1 MKAKRDEGPALS
13 MNPVQ
18 QWSSKVTNRV
28 WVMGDAVVDLIPEGE
43 QHYLKCP
50 GGAPANVA
58 VGVARLGGESA
69 FIGRVGA
76 DPFGRFMADT
86 LAREGVDTA
95 CLRADPAHRTSTVL
109 VELDEEGERSFTF
122 MVRPSAD
129 QFLTPTDLPG
139 FQASQWLL
147 TCSIALANE
156 PVRGS
161 CLQAMATIK
170 DAGGRVCF
178 DPNLRLEV
186 WGNPA
191 EMLPVVRQAIALADV
206 VKLSIDELQLL
217 SGEDDLVA
225 GLATISGPALVL
237 VTRGA
242 AGVVARLEGELLEW
256 VGPKVTP
263 LDTTGAGD
271 AFVAGLLAALAQG
284 ERLPTLAELPAI
296 LAQAH
301 GCGALATT
309 AKGAMTA
316 LPTRTELDAFL
327 RSDASGC

>member
-1 MKAKRDEGPALS
+1 M
-13 MNPVQ
+13 Q
-18 QWSSKVTNRV
+18 QWSSKVGNRV

-43 QHYLKCP
+43 LHYLKCP

-86 LAREGVDTA
+86 LVAEGVDIRHLTQ
-95 CLRADPAHRTSTVL
+95 DPAHRTSTVL
-109 VELDEEGERSFTF
+109 VELDEAGERSFTF

-129 QFLTPTDLPG
+129 QFLEPADLPRFEAG
-139 FQASQWLL
+139 QWLL
-147 TCSIALANE
+147 SCSIALANE
-156 PVRGS
+156 PVRSS

-170 DAGGRVCF
+170 EAGGRVCF
-178 DPNLRLEV
+178 DPNLRPEV
-186 WGNPA
+186 WGKPA
-191 EMLPVVRQAIALADV
+191 EMLPQVSAAIALADV
-206 VKLSIDELQLL
+206 VKLSVEELQLL
-217 SGEDDLVA
+217 SGEDDLLA
-225 GLATISGPALVL
+225 GLATLSGPALVL

-242 AGVVARLEGELLEW
+242 AGVVARLDGDLLEW

-271 AFVAGLLAALAQG
+271 AFVAGLLAALAEG
-284 ERLPTLAELPAI
+284 ERLPALSELPAI

-327 RSDASGC
+327 LLGAIEHKRPLICG

>member
-1 MKAKRDEGPALS
+1 M
-13 MNPVQ
+13 Q
-18 QWSSKVTNRV
+18 QWSSKVGNRV

-43 QHYLKCP
+43 LHYLKCP

-86 LAREGVDTA
+86 LVAEGVDIRHLTQ
-95 CLRADPAHRTSTVL
+95 DPAHRTSTVL

-129 QFLTPTDLPG
+129 QFLEPADLPRFEAG
-139 FQASQWLL
+139 QWLL
-147 TCSIALANE
+147 CCSIALANE
-156 PVRGS
+156 PVRSS
-161 CLQAMATIK
+161 CLQAMAAIK
-170 DAGGRVCF
+170 EAGGRVCF
-178 DPNLRLEV
+178 DPNLRPEV

-191 EMLPVVRQAIALADV
+191 EMLPQVSAAMTLADV
-206 VKLSIDELQLL
+206 VKLSVEELQLL
-217 SGEDDLVA
+217 SGEDDLLA
-225 GLATISGPALVL
+225 GLATLSGPALVL

-242 AGVVARLEGELLEW
+242 AGVVARLGGELLEW
-256 VGPKVTP
+256 VGQKVTP

-271 AFVAGLLAALAQG
+271 AFVAGLLAALAEG
-284 ERLPTLAELPAI
+284 ERLPALSELPAI

-327 RSDASGC
+327 RSGTSGR

>member
-1 MKAKRDEGPALS
+1 M
-13 MNPVQ
+13 Q
-18 QWSSKVTNRV
+18 QWSSKVGNRV

-43 QHYLKCP
+43 LHYLKCP

-86 LAREGVDTA
+86 LVVEGVDIRHLTQ
-95 CLRADPAHRTSTVL
+95 DPAHRTSTVL

-129 QFLTPTDLPG
+129 QFLEPADLPRFEAG
-139 FQASQWLL
+139 QWLL
-147 TCSIALANE
+147 SCSIALANE
-156 PVRGS
+156 PVRSS
-161 CLQAMATIK
+161 CLKAMAAIK
-170 DAGGRVCF
+170 AAGGRVCF
-178 DPNLRLEV
+178 DPNLRPEV

-191 EMLPVVRQAIALADV
+191 EMLPQVSAAMALADV
-206 VKLSIDELQLL
+206 VKLSVEELQLL
-217 SGEDDLVA
+217 SGEDDLAA
-225 GLATISGPALVL
+225 GLATLSGPALVL

-242 AGVVARLEGELLEW
+242 AGVVARLEGDLLEW
-256 VGPKVTP
+256 VGQKVTP

-271 AFVAGLLAALAQG
+271 AFVAGLLAALAEG
-284 ERLPTLAELPAI
+284 DRLPALSELPAI

-327 RSDASGC
+327 RSGTSGR

>member
-1 MKAKRDEGPALS
+1 M
-13 MNPVQ
+13 Q

-43 QHYLKCP
+43 QHYLRCP

-86 LAREGVDTA
+86 LASEGVDIRH
-95 CLRADPAHRTSTVL
+95 LILDPAHRTSTVL
-109 VELDEEGERSFTF
+109 VELDEAGERSFTF

-129 QFLTPTDLPG
+129 QFLTPADLPL
-139 FQASQWLL
+139 FQPGEWLL

-161 CLQAMATIK
+161 CLQAMAAIK
-170 DAGGRVCF
+170 AAGGRVCF
-178 DPNLRLEV
+178 DPNLRSEV

-191 EMLPVVRQAIALADV
+191 EMLPVVREAIAQADV
-206 VKLSIDELQLL
+206 VKLSLEELQLL
-217 SGEDDLVA
+217 SGLDDLAA
-225 GLATISGPALVL
+225 GLATISGPVLVL

-242 AGVVARLEGELLEW
+242 AGVVARLGGDLLEW

-263 LDTTGAGD
+263 IDTTGAGD
-271 AFVAGLLAALAQG
+271 AFVAGLLAALA
-284 ERLPTLAELPAI
+284 ERTSLPALDELPAI
-296 LAQAH
+296 LARAH

-316 LPTRTELDAFL
+316 LPSRIELDAFL
-327 RSDASGC
+327 RSGASGC

>member
-1 MKAKRDEGPALS
+1 M
-13 MNPVQ
+13 Q
-18 QWSSKVTNRV
+18 QWSSKVGNRV
-28 WVMGDAVVDLIPEGE
+28 WVIGDAVVDLIPEGE
-43 QHYLKCP
+43 LHYLKCP

-86 LAREGVDTA
+86 LVAEGVDIRHLTQ
-95 CLRADPAHRTSTVL
+95 DPAHRTSTVL

-129 QFLTPTDLPG
+129 QFLEPADLPRFEAG
-139 FQASQWLL
+139 QWLL
-147 TCSIALANE
+147 CCSIALANE
-156 PVRGS
+156 PVRSS
-161 CLQAMATIK
+161 CLQAMAAIK
-170 DAGGRVCF
+170 EAGGRVCF
-178 DPNLRLEV
+178 DPNLRPEV

-191 EMLPVVRQAIALADV
+191 EMLPQVSAAMTLADV
-206 VKLSIDELQLL
+206 VKLSVEELQLL
-217 SGEDDLVA
+217 SGEDDLLA
-225 GLATISGPALVL
+225 GLATLSGPALVL

-256 VGPKVTP
+256 VGQKVTP

-271 AFVAGLLAALAQG
+271 AFVAGLLAALAEG
-284 ERLPTLAELPAI
+284 ERLPALSELPAI

-327 RSDASGC
+327 RSGASGR

>member
-1 MKAKRDEGPALS
+1 M
-13 MNPVQ
+13 Q
-18 QWSSKVTNRV
+18 QWSSKVGNRV
-28 WVMGDAVVDLIPEGE
+28 WVMGDAVVDLIPEGDL
-43 QHYLKCP
+43 HYLKCP

-86 LAREGVDTA
+86 LVAEGVDIRHLTQ
-95 CLRADPAHRTSTVL
+95 DPAHRTSTVL
-109 VELDEEGERSFTF
+109 VELDEAGERSFTF

-129 QFLTPTDLPG
+129 QFLEPADLPRFEAG
-139 FQASQWLL
+139 QWLL
-147 TCSIALANE
+147 SCSIALANE
-156 PVRGS
+156 PVRTS
-161 CLQAMATIK
+161 CLQAMAAIK
-170 DAGGRVCF
+170 EAGGRVCF
-178 DPNLRLEV
+178 DPNLRPEV

-191 EMLPVVRQAIALADV
+191 EMLPQVSAAIALADV
-206 VKLSIDELQLL
+206 VKLSVEELQLL
-217 SGEDDLVA
+217 SGEDDLLA
-225 GLATISGPALVL
+225 GLATLSGPALVL

-242 AGVVARLEGELLEW
+242 AGVVARLGGDLLEW

-271 AFVAGLLAALAQG
+271 AFVAGLLAALAEG
-284 ERLPTLAELPAI
+284 ERLPALSELPAI

-327 RSDASGC
+327 LLGAIEHKRPLICG

>member
-1 MKAKRDEGPALS
+1 M
-13 MNPVQ
+13 Q
-18 QWSSKVTNRV
+18 QWSSKVGNRV

-43 QHYLKCP
+43 LHYLKCP

-86 LAREGVDTA
+86 LVVEGVDIRHLTQ
-95 CLRADPAHRTSTVL
+95 DPAHRTSTVL
-109 VELDEEGERSFTF
+109 VELDEAGERSFTF

-129 QFLTPTDLPG
+129 QFLEPADLPRFEAG
-139 FQASQWLL
+139 QWLL
-147 TCSIALANE
+147 SCSIALANE
-156 PVRGS
+156 PVRSS
-161 CLQAMATIK
+161 CLKAMAAIK
-170 DAGGRVCF
+170 AAGGRVCF
-178 DPNLRLEV
+178 DPNLRPEV
-186 WGNPA
+186 WGKPA
-191 EMLPVVRQAIALADV
+191 EMLPQVSVAIALADV
-206 VKLSIDELQLL
+206 VKLSVEELQLL
-217 SGEDDLVA
+217 SGEDDLAA
-225 GLATISGPALVL
+225 GLATLSGPALVL

-242 AGVVARLEGELLEW
+242 AGVVARLEGDLLEW
-256 VGPKVTP
+256 VGQKVTP

-271 AFVAGLLAALAQG
+271 AFVAGLLAALAEG
-284 ERLPTLAELPAI
+284 DRLPALSELPAI

-327 RSDASGC
+327 RSGTSGR

>member
-1 MKAKRDEGPALS
+1 M
-13 MNPVQ
+13 
-18 QWSSKVTNRV
+18 TNRV

-43 QHYLKCP
+43 VHYLKCP

-86 LAREGVDTA
+86 LAREGVDIRHLT
-95 CLRADPAHRTSTVL
+95 LDPAHRTSTVL
-109 VELDEEGERSFTF
+109 VELDESGERSFTF

-129 QFLTPTDLPG
+129 QFLSPADLPV
-139 FQASQWLL
+139 FQAGQWLL

-156 PVRGS
+156 PVRSS
-161 CLQAMATIK
+161 CLQAMATIR
-170 DAGGRVCF
+170 AVGGRVCF
-178 DPNLRLEV
+178 DPNLRPEV

-191 EMLPVVRQAIALADV
+191 EMLPVVREAIALADV
-206 VKLSIDELQLL
+206 VKLSVEELQLL
-217 SGEDDLVA
+217 SGLDDLAA
-225 GLATISGPALVL
+225 GLATITGPALVL

-242 AGVVARLEGELLEW
+242 AGVVARLGGRTAGVGGAQSGTHRHHGSGGMPLSPVCWRPLPGGEG
-256 VGPKVTP
+256 VP
-263 LDTTGAGD
+263 
-271 AFVAGLLAALAQG
+271 AFS
-284 ERLPTLAELPAI
+284 ELPAI

-309 AKGAMTA
+309 AKGGHDGTA
-316 LPTRTELDAFL
+316 HPHPA
-327 RSDASGC
+327 G

>member
-1 MKAKRDEGPALS
+1 M
-13 MNPVQ
+13 Q
-18 QWSSKVTNRV
+18 QWSSKVGNRV

-43 QHYLKCP
+43 LHYLKCP

-86 LAREGVDTA
+86 LVAEGVDIRHLTQ
-95 CLRADPAHRTSTVL
+95 DPAHRTSTVL
-109 VELDEEGERSFTF
+109 VELDEAGERSFTF

-129 QFLTPTDLPG
+129 QFLEPADLPRFEAG
-139 FQASQWLL
+139 QWLL
-147 TCSIALANE
+147 SCSIALANE
-156 PVRGS
+156 PVRSS
-161 CLQAMATIK
+161 CLQAMAAIK
-170 DAGGRVCF
+170 EAGGRVCF
-178 DPNLRLEV
+178 DPNLRPEV

-191 EMLPVVRQAIALADV
+191 EMLPQVSAAIALADV
-206 VKLSIDELQLL
+206 VKLSVEELQLL
-217 SGEDDLVA
+217 SGEDDLLA
-225 GLATISGPALVL
+225 GLATLSGPALVL

-242 AGVVARLEGELLEW
+242 AGVVARLGGDLLEW

-271 AFVAGLLAALAQG
+271 AFVAGLLAALAEG
-284 ERLPTLAELPAI
+284 ERLPALSELPAI

-327 RSDASGC
+327 LLGAIEHKRPLICG

>member
-1 MKAKRDEGPALS
+1 M
-13 MNPVQ
+13 Q
-18 QWSSKVTNRV
+18 QWSSKVGNRV

-43 QHYLKCP
+43 LHYLKCP

-86 LAREGVDTA
+86 LVAEGVDIRHLTQ
-95 CLRADPAHRTSTVL
+95 DPAHRTSTVL

-129 QFLTPTDLPG
+129 QFLEPADLPRFEAG
-139 FQASQWLL
+139 QWLL

-156 PVRGS
+156 PVRTS
-161 CLQAMATIK
+161 CLQAMAAIRV
-170 DAGGRVCF
+170 AGGRVCF
-178 DPNLRLEV
+178 DPNLRPEV

-191 EMLPVVRQAIALADV
+191 EMLPVVRDAIGLADV
-206 VKLSIDELQLL
+206 VKLSIEELQLL
-217 SGEDDLVA
+217 SGHQDLVA
-225 GLATISGPALVL
+225 GLATIDGPALVL

-242 AGVVARLEGELLEW
+242 AGVVARLDGERLEW
-256 VGPKVTP
+256 VGPKVAP

-284 ERLPTLAELPAI
+284 ERLPTMGELPAI

-316 LPTRTELDAFL
+316 LPTRTQLDVFL
-327 RSDASGC
+327 RSGLNHV

>member
-1 MKAKRDEGPALS
+1 M
-13 MNPVQ
+13 Q

-43 QHYLKCP
+43 LHYLRCP

-76 DPFGRFMADT
+76 DPFGRFMANT
-86 LAREGVDTA
+86 LASEGVDTRH
-95 CLRADPAHRTSTVL
+95 LILDPAHRTSTVL
-109 VELDEEGERSFTF
+109 VELDAEGERSFTF

-129 QFLTPTDLPG
+129 QFLTPVDLPL
-139 FQASQWLL
+139 FQAGQWLL

-161 CLQAMATIK
+161 CLQAMAAIK
-170 DAGGRVCF
+170 AAGGWVCF
-178 DPNLRLEV
+178 DPNLRPEV

-191 EMLPVVRQAIALADV
+191 EMLPVVREAIAQADV
-206 VKLSIDELQLL
+206 VKLSLEELQLL
-217 SGEDDLVA
+217 SGLDDLAA

-242 AGVVARLEGELLEW
+242 AGVVARLGGELLEW

-263 LDTTGAGD
+263 IDTTGAGD
-271 AFVAGLLAALAQG
+271 AFVAGLLSALA
-284 ERLPTLAELPAI
+284 ERTSLPALDELPAI
-296 LAQAH
+296 LARAH

-316 LPTRTELDAFL
+316 LPSRTELDAFL
-327 RSDASGC
+327 RSGASGC

>member
-1 MKAKRDEGPALS
+1 M
-13 MNPVQ
+13 Q
-18 QWSSKVTNRV
+18 QWSSKVGNRV

-43 QHYLKCP
+43 LHYLKCP

-58 VGVARLGGESA
+58 VGVARLGGEAA

-86 LAREGVDTA
+86 LAREGVDIA
-95 CLRADPAHRTSTVL
+95 ALRLDPDHRTSTVL
-109 VELDEEGERSFTF
+109 VALDEEGERSFTF

-129 QFLTPTDLPG
+129 QFLEPADLPG
-139 FQASQWLL
+139 FGAGQWLL

-156 PVRGS
+156 PVRAS
-161 CLQAMATIK
+161 CLQAMAAIK
-170 DAGGRVCF
+170 AVGGRVCF
-178 DPNLRLEV
+178 DPNLRPEV

-191 EMLPVVRQAIALADV
+191 EMLPQVSAAMALADV

-217 SGEDDLVA
+217 SGEDDLAA
-225 GLATISGPALVL
+225 GLATITGPALVL

-284 ERLPTLAELPAI
+284 ERLPTLAELAAI

-327 RSDASGC
+327 RSASSGC

>member
-1 MKAKRDEGPALS
+1 M
-13 MNPVQ
+13 Q
-18 QWSSKVTNRV
+18 QWSSKVGNRV

-43 QHYLKCP
+43 LHYLKCP

-86 LAREGVDTA
+86 LVAEGVDIRHLTQ
-95 CLRADPAHRTSTVL
+95 DPAHRTSTVL
-109 VELDEEGERSFTF
+109 VALDEEGERSFTF
-122 MVRPSAD
+122 MVCPSAD
-129 QFLTPTDLPG
+129 QFLEPADLPRFEAG
-139 FQASQWLL
+139 QWLL
-147 TCSIALANE
+147 SCSIALANE
-156 PVRGS
+156 PVRSS
-161 CLQAMATIK
+161 CLQAMAAIK
-170 DAGGRVCF
+170 EAGGRVCF
-178 DPNLRLEV
+178 DPNLRPEV

-191 EMLPVVRQAIALADV
+191 EMLPQVSAAIALADV
-206 VKLSIDELQLL
+206 VKLSVEELQLL
-217 SGEDDLVA
+217 SGEDDLAA
-225 GLATISGPALVL
+225 GLATLSGPDLVL

-242 AGVVARLEGELLEW
+242 AGVVARIGGDLLEW
-256 VGPKVTP
+256 VGQKVTP

-271 AFVAGLLAALAQG
+271 AFVAGLLAALAEG
-284 ERLPTLAELPAI
+284 DRLPALSELPAI

-316 LPTRTELDAFL
+316 LPTRTQLDEFL
-327 RSDASGC
+327 RSSASGR

>member
-1 MKAKRDEGPALS
+1 M
-13 MNPVQ
+13 Q
-18 QWSSKVTNRV
+18 QWSSKVGNRV

-43 QHYLKCP
+43 LHYLKCP

-86 LAREGVDTA
+86 LVAEGVDIRHLTQ
-95 CLRADPAHRTSTVL
+95 DPAHRTSTVL

-129 QFLTPTDLPG
+129 QFLTPADLPRFEAG
-139 FQASQWLL
+139 QWLL
-147 TCSIALANE
+147 SCSIALANE
-156 PVRGS
+156 PVRSS
-161 CLQAMATIK
+161 CLQAMAAIRE
-170 DAGGRVCF
+170 AGGRVCF
-178 DPNLRLEV
+178 DPNLRPEV

-191 EMLPVVRQAIALADV
+191 EMLPQVSAAMALADV
-206 VKLSIDELQLL
+206 VKLSVEELQLL
-217 SGEDDLVA
+217 SGEDDLLA
-225 GLATISGPALVL
+225 GLATLSGPALVL

-242 AGVVARLEGELLEW
+242 AGVVARLGGELLEW
-256 VGPKVTP
+256 VGQKVTP

-271 AFVAGLLAALAQG
+271 AFVAGLLAALAEGDQ
-284 ERLPTLAELPAI
+284 LPALSELPAI

-316 LPTRTELDAFL
+316 LPTRPQLDAFL
-327 RSDASGC
+327 RSSTSGR

>member
-1 MKAKRDEGPALS
+1 M
-13 MNPVQ
+13 
-18 QWSSKVTNRV
+18 TNRV

-43 QHYLKCP
+43 RHYLRCP

-69 FIGRVGA
+69 FIGRVGG
-76 DPFGRFMADT
+76 DPFGRFMAET
-86 LAREGVDTA
+86 LVAEGVDTRH
-95 CLRADPAHRTSTVL
+95 LIQDSAHRTSTVL
-109 VELDEEGERSFTF
+109 VELDETGERSFTF

-129 QFLTPTDLPG
+129 QFLQPADLPLFAAG
-139 FQASQWLL
+139 QWLL

-156 PVRGS
+156 PVRSS
-161 CLQAMATIK
+161 CLQAMAAIK
-170 DAGGRVCF
+170 AAGGRVCF
-178 DPNLRLEV
+178 DPNLRPEV

-191 EMLPVVRQAIALADV
+191 EMLPVVREAMALADV
-206 VKLSIDELQLL
+206 VKLSVEELQLL
-217 SGEDDLVA
+217 SGLDDLAA
-225 GLATISGPALVL
+225 GLATIAGPALLL

-242 AGVVARLEGELLEW
+242 AGVVARLGGELLEW

-263 LDTTGAGD
+263 IDTTGAGD
-271 AFVAGLLAALAQG
+271 AFVAGLLAALARE
-284 ERLPTLAELPAI
+284 ERLPTFSELPAI

-316 LPTRTELDAFL
+316 LPSRTELDEFL

>member
-1 MKAKRDEGPALS
+1 
-13 MNPVQ
+13 
-18 QWSSKVTNRV
+18 
-28 WVMGDAVVDLIPEGE
+28 MGDAVVDLIPEGE
-43 QHYLKCP
+43 LHYLKCP

-58 VGVARLGGESA
+58 VGVARLGGDAA

-95 CLRADPAHRTSTVL
+95 CLRADPDHRTSTVL

-129 QFLTPTDLPG
+129 QFLTPNELPRFDAG
-139 FQASQWLL
+139 QWLL

-156 PVRGS
+156 PVRSS
-161 CLQAMATIK
+161 CLQAMAAIK
-170 DAGGRVCF
+170 AAGGRVCF
-178 DPNLRLEV
+178 DPNLRPEV

-191 EMLPVVRQAIALADV
+191 EMLPQVLQAIALSDV
-206 VKLSIDELQLL
+206 VKLSVEELQLL
-217 SGEDDLVA
+217 SGEDDLAA

-242 AGVVARLEGELLEW
+242 AGVVARLDGELLEW

-284 ERLPTLAELPAI
+284 ERLPTLAELPVI

-316 LPTRTELDAFL
+316 LPIRTELDAFL
-327 RSDASGC
+327 RSGASGC

>member
-1 MKAKRDEGPALS
+1 M
-13 MNPVQ
+13 
-18 QWSSKVTNRV
+18 TNRV

-43 QHYLKCP
+43 VHYLKCP

-58 VGVARLGGESA
+58 VGVARLGGDAA

-76 DPFGRFMADT
+76 DPFGRFMAET
-86 LAREGVDTA
+86 LVAEGVDIRHLTQ
-95 CLRADPAHRTSTVL
+95 DPAHRTSTVL
-109 VELDEEGERSFTF
+109 VALDDEGERSFTF

-129 QFLTPTDLPG
+129 QFLSPADLPV
-139 FQASQWLL
+139 FQAGQWLL

-161 CLQAMATIK
+161 CRQAMATIK
-170 DAGGRVCF
+170 AVGGRVCF
-178 DPNLRLEV
+178 DPNLRPEV
-186 WGNPA
+186 WGNSA
-191 EMLPVVRQAIALADV
+191 EMLPVVREAIALADV
-206 VKLSIDELQLL
+206 VKLSVEELQLL
-217 SGEDDLVA
+217 SGLDDLAA
-225 GLATISGPALVL
+225 GLATIQGPALVL

-242 AGVVARLEGELLEW
+242 AGVVARLGGDLLEW
-256 VGPKVTP
+256 VGQKVTP

-271 AFVAGLLAALAQG
+271 AFVAGLLAALAEG
-284 ERLPTLAELPAI
+284 ERLPVLSELPAI

-316 LPTRTELDAFL
+316 LPTSTQLDEFL
-327 RSDASGC
+327 LLGAIERKRPLICG

>member
-1 MKAKRDEGPALS
+1 M
-13 MNPVQ
+13 Q
-18 QWSSKVTNRV
+18 QWSSKVGNRV

-43 QHYLKCP
+43 LHYLKCP

-86 LAREGVDTA
+86 LVAEGVDIRHLTQ
-95 CLRADPAHRTSTVL
+95 DPAHRTSTVL

-129 QFLTPTDLPG
+129 QFLEPADLPRFEAG
-139 FQASQWLL
+139 QWLL

-156 PVRGS
+156 PVRTS
-161 CLQAMATIK
+161 CLQAMAAIRV
-170 DAGGRVCF
+170 AGGRVCF
-178 DPNLRLEV
+178 DPNLRPEV

-191 EMLPVVRQAIALADV
+191 EMLPVVRDAIGLADV
-206 VKLSIDELQLL
+206 VKLSIEELQLL
-217 SGEDDLVA
+217 SGHQDLVA
-225 GLATISGPALVL
+225 GLATIDGPALVL

-242 AGVVARLEGELLEW
+242 AGVVARLDGERLEW
-256 VGPKVTP
+256 VGPKVAP

-284 ERLPTLAELPAI
+284 ELPAI

-316 LPTRTELDAFL
+316 LPTRTQLDVFL
-327 RSDASGC
+327 RSGLNHV

>member
-1 MKAKRDEGPALS
+1 M
-13 MNPVQ
+13 Q
-18 QWSSKVTNRV
+18 QWSSKVGNRV
-28 WVMGDAVVDLIPEGE
+28 WVMGDAVVDLIPEGKL
-43 QHYLKCP
+43 HYLKCP

-69 FIGRVGA
+69 FIGRIGA

-86 LAREGVDTA
+86 LVAEGVDVRHLTQ
-95 CLRADPAHRTSTVL
+95 DPAHRTSTVL

-129 QFLTPTDLPG
+129 QFLEPADLPRFEAG
-139 FQASQWLL
+139 QWLL
-147 TCSIALANE
+147 SCSIALANE
-156 PVRGS
+156 PVRSS
-161 CLQAMATIK
+161 CLQAMAAIK
-170 DAGGRVCF
+170 AVGGRVCF
-178 DPNLRLEV
+178 DPNLRPEV
-186 WGNPA
+186 WGKPA
-191 EMLPVVRQAIALADV
+191 EMLPQVSAAIALADV
-206 VKLSIDELQLL
+206 VKLSVEELQLL
-217 SGEDDLVA
+217 SGEDDLLA
-225 GLATISGPALVL
+225 GLATLSGPALVL

-242 AGVVARLEGELLEW
+242 AGVVARLGGDLLEW
-256 VGPKVTP
+256 VGQKVTP

-271 AFVAGLLAALAQG
+271 AFVAGLLAALAEG
-284 ERLPTLAELPAI
+284 ERLPVLSELPAI

-327 RSDASGC
+327 RSGASGR

>member
-1 MKAKRDEGPALS
+1 M
-13 MNPVQ
+13 Q
-18 QWSSKVTNRV
+18 QWSSKVGNRV

-43 QHYLKCP
+43 LHYLKCP

-86 LAREGVDTA
+86 LVAEGVDIRHLTQ
-95 CLRADPAHRTSTVL
+95 DPAHRTSTVL

-129 QFLTPTDLPG
+129 QFLEPTDLPRFEAG
-139 FQASQWLL
+139 QWLL
-147 TCSIALANE
+147 SCSIALANE
-156 PVRGS
+156 PVRSS
-161 CLQAMATIK
+161 CLQAMAAIK
-170 DAGGRVCF
+170 AAGGRVCF
-178 DPNLRLEV
+178 DPNLRPEV

-191 EMLPVVRQAIALADV
+191 EMLPQVSAAIALADV
-206 VKLSIDELQLL
+206 VKLSVEELQLL

-225 GLATISGPALVL
+225 GLATLSGPALVL

-242 AGVVARLEGELLEW
+242 AGVVARLGGDLLEW
-256 VGPKVTP
+256 VGQKVTP

-271 AFVAGLLAALAQG
+271 AFVAGLLAALAEG
-284 ERLPTLAELPAI
+284 ERLPALSELPAI

-327 RSDASGC
+327 LLGSIEHKRPLICG

>member
-1 MKAKRDEGPALS
+1 M
-13 MNPVQ
+13 Q
-18 QWSSKVTNRV
+18 QWSSNKVTNRV

-76 DPFGRFMADT
+76 DPFGRFMGET
-86 LAREGVDTA
+86 LAREGVDIRH
-95 CLRADPAHRTSTVL
+95 LIQDPAHRTSTVL
-109 VELDEEGERSFTF
+109 VDLDEAGERSFTF

-129 QFLTPTDLPG
+129 QFLSHADLPV
-139 FQASQWLL
+139 FQAGQWLL

-156 PVRGS
+156 PVRSS
-161 CLQAMATIK
+161 CLQAMATIR
-170 DAGGRVCF
+170 AVGGRVCF
-178 DPNLRLEV
+178 DPNLRPEV

-191 EMLPVVRQAIALADV
+191 EM
-206 VKLSIDELQLL
+206 
-217 SGEDDLVA
+217 
-225 GLATISGPALVL
+225 
-237 VTRGA
+237 
-242 AGVVARLEGELLEW
+242 LEW

-271 AFVAGLLAALAQG
+271 AFVAGLLAALA
-284 ERLPTLAELPAI
+284 ERTSLPTLAELPAI

-316 LPTRTELDAFL
+316 LPTRTRLDEFL
-327 RSDASGC
+327 RSGADGC

>member
-1 MKAKRDEGPALS
+1 M
-13 MNPVQ
+13 Q
-18 QWSSKVTNRV
+18 QWSSKVGNRV
-28 WVMGDAVVDLIPEGE
+28 WVIGDAVVDLIPEGE
-43 QHYLKCP
+43 LHYLKCP

-69 FIGRVGA
+69 FIGRIGA

-86 LAREGVDTA
+86 LVAEGVDIRHLTQ
-95 CLRADPAHRTSTVL
+95 DPAHRTSTVL

-129 QFLTPTDLPG
+129 QFLTPADLPRFEAG
-139 FQASQWLL
+139 QWLL
-147 TCSIALANE
+147 SCSIALANE
-156 PVRGS
+156 PVRSS
-161 CLQAMATIK
+161 CLQAMAAIK
-170 DAGGRVCF
+170 EAGGRVCF
-178 DPNLRLEV
+178 DPNLRPEV

-191 EMLPVVRQAIALADV
+191 EMLPQVSAAIALADV
-206 VKLSIDELQLL
+206 VKLSVEELQLL
-217 SGEDDLVA
+217 SGEDDLAA
-225 GLATISGPALVL
+225 GLATLSGPALVL

-242 AGVVARLEGELLEW
+242 AGVVARLDGDLLEW
-256 VGPKVTP
+256 VGQKVTP

-271 AFVAGLLAALAQG
+271 AFVAGLLAALAG
-284 ERLPTLAELPAI
+284 RSSLPTMAELPAI

-327 RSDASGC
+327 LLGAIEHKRPLICG

>member
-1 MKAKRDEGPALS
+1 M
-13 MNPVQ
+13 Q
-18 QWSSKVTNRV
+18 QWSSKVGNRV
-28 WVMGDAVVDLIPEGE
+28 WVMGDAVVDLIPEGKL
-43 QHYLKCP
+43 HYLKCP

-86 LAREGVDTA
+86 LVAEGVDIRHLTQ
-95 CLRADPAHRTSTVL
+95 DPAHRTSTVL

-129 QFLTPTDLPG
+129 QFLEPADLPRFEAG
-139 FQASQWLL
+139 QWLL
-147 TCSIALANE
+147 CCSIALANE
-156 PVRGS
+156 PVRSS
-161 CLQAMATIK
+161 CLQAMAAIK
-170 DAGGRVCF
+170 EAGGRVCF
-178 DPNLRLEV
+178 DPNLRPEV

-191 EMLPVVRQAIALADV
+191 EMLPQVSAAMTLADV
-206 VKLSIDELQLL
+206 VKLSVEELQLL
-217 SGEDDLVA
+217 SGEDDLLA
-225 GLATISGPALVL
+225 GLATLSGPALVL

-242 AGVVARLEGELLEW
+242 AGVVARLEGDLLEW
-256 VGPKVTP
+256 VGQKVTP

-271 AFVAGLLAALAQG
+271 AFVAGLLAALAEG
-284 ERLPTLAELPAI
+284 ERLPALSELPAI

-316 LPTRTELDAFL
+316 LPTRPQLDAFL
-327 RSDASGC
+327 RSGTSGR